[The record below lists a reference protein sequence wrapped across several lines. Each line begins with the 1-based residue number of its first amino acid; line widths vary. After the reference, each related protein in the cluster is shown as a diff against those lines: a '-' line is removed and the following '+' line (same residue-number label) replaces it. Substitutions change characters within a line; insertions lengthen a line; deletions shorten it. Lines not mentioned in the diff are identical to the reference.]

1 MARKVAVL
9 RRIVVLGV
17 AALAIALASP
27 SRAED
32 DAPRAVVDHLHAAL
46 IEVMKSGTALGFSGR
61 YQNLDPEVAR
71 AFSLPTMTRLAVGPT
86 WTSFSDDQKA
96 RVTEA
101 FHRFSV
107 ATYAGRF
114 VAYDGE
120 RFESDPEPVQTQN
133 GTMVRSAIIE
143 REGERVA
150 LNYLL
155 RQYDGEWRIIDVFL
169 SGTISELATR
179 RNEFSAILQR
189 GGAEALIATLDGK
202 AQEMAAP
209 R

>member
-1 MARKVAVL
+1 MHITPNTRSRRAPERAERFPMTSANRAQSKILAAMARKVAVL

-32 DAPRAVVDHLHAAL
+32 DAPRAVVDHLHTAL

-61 YQNLDPEVAR
+61 YQNLDPEVVR

-107 ATYAGRF
+107 ATYA
-114 VAYDGE
+114 
-120 RFESDPEPVQTQN
+120 
-133 GTMVRSAIIE
+133 
-143 REGERVA
+143 
-150 LNYLL
+150 
-155 RQYDGEWRIIDVFL
+155 
-169 SGTISELATR
+169 
-179 RNEFSAILQR
+179 
-189 GGAEALIATLDGK
+189 
-202 AQEMAAP
+202 
-209 R
+209 

>member
-1 MARKVAVL
+1 
-9 RRIVVLGV
+9 
-17 AALAIALASP
+17 
-27 SRAED
+27 
-32 DAPRAVVDHLHAAL
+32 VVDHLHAAL

-61 YQNLDPEVAR
+61 YQKLDPEVAR
-71 AFSLPTMTRLAVGPT
+71 AFSLPAMVRLAVGPI
-86 WTSFSDDQKA
+86 WTSFSDDQRA
-96 RVTEA
+96 RATEA

-107 ATYAGRF
+107 ATYASRF
-114 VAYDGE
+114 VAFDGE

-202 AQEMAAP
+202 AQEMAGP
-209 R
+209 H

>member
-1 MARKVAVL
+1 VKVALL
-9 RRIVVLGV
+9 RCIVVLGV
-17 AALAIALASP
+17 ACLAIVMAAP
-27 SRAED
+27 SRAE
-32 DAPRAVVDHLHAAL
+32 DAPRAVVDDLHAAL

-61 YQNLDPEVAR
+61 YQNLDPAVAR
-71 AFSLPTMTRLAVGPT
+71 TFNLAAMTRLAVGPT

-96 RVTEA
+96 RVSEA

-120 RFESDPEPVQTQN
+120 RFESDPEPLQTQN
-133 GTMVRSAIIE
+133 GTMVRSAIVE
-143 REGERVA
+143 REGDRVA

-155 RQYDGEWRIIDVFL
+155 RQYDGAWRIIDVFL

>member
-1 MARKVAVL
+1 MKVAVL

-17 AALAIALASP
+17 AALAIAMAAP
-27 SRAED
+27 SRAE

-61 YQNLDPEVAR
+61 YQNLDPAVAR
-71 AFSLPTMTRLAVGPT
+71 AFSLPVMTRLAVGPT

-107 ATYAGRF
+107 ATYASRF

-143 REGERVA
+143 REGDRVA

-155 RQYDGEWRIIDVFL
+155 RQYDGDWRIIDVFL